1 MMAAP
6 PHTLVIGARGLEAW
20 RHARNGGGAQAQ
32 TFAAADQD
40 APARLRA
47 WLGGVRRRCT
57 LVADVIDERHI
68 IEYLPR
74 VARADRRALIHRRL
88 ARHFPE
94 TTLTGAIALPGG
106 GPENSAPVLLI
117 ALTRPALIMPW
128 LEALGE
134 AGAQGQVEVRGFTS
148 APFLLER
155 WYRRQ
160 RGLPAQC
167 LLLAPSGDGM
177 RQLFFRQRRLAFS
190 RVIPARAAALA
201 DCLPAYRDELAQ
213 TLAWL
218 AAQRLSEG
226 SPPIRILAT
235 ASERAALG
243 ELIPADGND
252 DTAFIELISPSG
264 TRDRARIEPVVHAE
278 PVSPSG
284 AQDSGESAQAVMHL
298 LLREA
303 RLASAQ
309 WHYDCPRLQRLRR
322 LAAVRRAMIAATAAL
337 VIAIATA
344 AAFDLIAAR
353 RLRHETGQIDAR
365 RLALQ
370 DEIGGL
376 EAHGGNTA
384 PAEAL
389 GAWLDRAER
398 LVRAP
403 GIAPAAA
410 LDAAADL
417 LAEAP
422 WARLD
427 ALAWSMPGSD
437 DPAPPTATS
446 TSTATVTKARHA
458 DAAAAIHMTIAPGD
472 TAPPPRS
479 AADVLAARWS
489 HRHGA
494 PARVLIDASGARL
507 RLDAEFKPPAIPAPP
522 QENTP

>member
-1 MMAAP
+1 MMIAAP
-6 PHTLVIGARGLEAW
+6 YTLVIGARGLDAW
-20 RHARNGGGAQAQ
+20 RHAGNSGGVHAQ
-32 TFAAADQD
+32 TFAAADRD

-47 WLGGVRRRCT
+47 WLGGARRRCT

-68 IEYLPR
+68 VESLPR
-74 VARADRRALIHRRL
+74 AARADRRVLIHRRL

-94 TTLTGAIALPGG
+94 TTLTGAIALPEGG
-106 GPENSAPVLLI
+106 QKNSAPVLLI

-134 AGAQGQVEVRGFTS
+134 AGAQGRIEVRGFTS
-148 APFLLER
+148 APFLLEQ

-167 LLLAPSGDGM
+167 LLLAPSVDGM

-226 SPPIRILAT
+226 SPPIRILAA

-243 ELIPADGND
+243 ELIPAGGNG
-252 DTAFIELISPSG
+252 DTAFIELISPPG
-264 TRDRARIEPVVHAE
+264 TQDRA
-278 PVSPSG
+278 
-284 AQDSGESAQAVMHL
+284 QDGGESAWAITHL

-303 RLASAQ
+303 RLASVRR
-309 WHYDCPRLQRLRR
+309 HYDCPLLQRLRR

-337 VIAIATA
+337 VIAVAAA
-344 AAFDLIAAR
+344 AAFDLAATR
-353 RLRHETGQIDAR
+353 RLRHETGQTEAR
-365 RLALQ
+365 RLASQ
-370 DEIGGL
+370 DEIGRL
-376 EAHGGNTA
+376 ETHAGDMAPGG
-384 PAEAL
+384 AL
-389 GAWLDRAER
+389 DAWLDRAEH

-427 ALAWSMPGSD
+427 ALAWSMPEGD
-437 DPAPPTATS
+437 DPAP
-446 TSTATVTKARHA
+446 STATAAKERHA
-458 DAAAAIHMTIAPGD
+458 GGAAAIHMTIAPGD
-472 TAPPPRS
+472 TAPPPRF
-479 AADVLAARWS
+479 AADALAARWL

-494 PARVLIDASGARL
+494 PARVLIDADGALL
-507 RLDAEFKPPAIPAPP
+507 RLDAWFEPPAIPAPP
-522 QENTP
+522 REDAP